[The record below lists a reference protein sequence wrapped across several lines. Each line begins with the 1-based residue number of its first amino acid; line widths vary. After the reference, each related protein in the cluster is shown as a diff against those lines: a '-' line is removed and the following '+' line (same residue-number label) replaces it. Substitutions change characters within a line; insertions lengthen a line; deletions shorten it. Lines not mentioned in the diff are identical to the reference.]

1 MGNSMKFK
9 LWLIAAAAVLLLAA
23 CGQKGIEGSV
33 TLHDHENNEVTIPQ
47 DKPVL
52 LFFITTY
59 N

>member
-1 MGNSMKFK
+1 MKLK
-9 LWLIAAAAVLLLAA
+9 LWLIAAVAVLLLAA
-23 CGQKGIEGSV
+23 CGQKSIDESI

-59 N
+59 S